1 MRNRSASPRRAFTL
15 VELLAVIGI
24 IAVMATV
31 IGVSLTGGNATAS
44 LGTSQRVGAS
54 IFQSARSIAVLKQ
67 TPTRV
72 LIYSNNGADTDSG
85 KSLRFMQVV
94 YQNPDSQAEQWIAA
108 NTGTYLPQGV
118 YFIPGNINTY
128 ILNGAGNNELDA
140 SGYSDG
146 YDNGNVTVYPNED
159 AANDNRGDITFPAYY
174 YEFDSN
180 GLSDNPGAKIV
191 FGAGRVAAPPAN
203 GIPQLAFEN
212 RLAVM
217 GFYLR
222 RLGNVSLA
230 EYDNLT
236 TAPTN

>member
-67 TPTRV
+67 TPTKV
-72 LIYSNNGADTDSG
+72 LIYGDNGGGSDTG
-85 KSLRFMQVV
+85 KYLRFMQVV
-94 YQNPDSQAEQWIAA
+94 YEDPESPGTWIAA

-118 YFIPGNINTY
+118 YYIPSNISNGY
-128 ILNGAGNNELDA
+128 IDIEGG
-140 SGYSDG
+140 GTMVKSDPTTTFTSP
-146 YDNGNVTVYPNED
+146 VKPNENST
-159 AANDNRGDITFPAYY
+159 ANIGFEAYEY
-174 YEFDSN
+174 TFDSN
-180 GLSDNPGAKIV
+180 GLSDGSAGDQIV
-191 FGAGRVAAPPAN
+191 FAAGRVTGPPQ
-203 GIPQLAFEN
+203 GGLPQLSFDNEY
-212 RLAVM
+212 AVV

-222 RLGNVSLA
+222 RLGSVSLA
-230 EYDNLT
+230 EYDDLDK
-236 TAPTN
+236 